1 MIRVRYSTCD
11 PTRIYGSHSGLL
23 RLDTSNL
30 YLQLNYRHDSSLIPL
45 LLLLTLLYN
54 SGNMALLKGVGDY
67 FALDIGTNAVRVV
80 QLAPVGTGWALQH
93 FGYAP
98 LDEKTAAGSG
108 PENIRRLGDVIMTA
122 VGQSGIKEKNVVI
135 GLPSSKTFTTVIEI
149 PSMPEAELKSTLKY
163 QVDQYIPMAAN
174 EAKIDWALLGTSLH
188 DPKQLEVLIA
198 STANS
203 YAEERL
209 EFVESL
215 GLNVIAAEPDPLA
228 MVRSLLPDG
237 IPDARLIIDMGE
249 MSTDLAITFGGSPR
263 LVRTIPTGLKSLIK
277 AAVQNLNVQEDQA
290 RQFITKFGLAP
301 DRLEGQVY
309 RSIESTLE
317 NFATELTK
325 SIKFFQTRYPDT
337 PVGGILLSGFAA
349 VVPQFGDYV
358 ATKTGIKGQ
367 LANPWQNV
375 KVSQADQQQLMSV
388 ASEFAT
394 VIGLAQRRN
403 KL

>member
-1 MIRVRYSTCD
+1 
-11 PTRIYGSHSGLL
+11 
-23 RLDTSNL
+23 
-30 YLQLNYRHDSSLIPL
+30 
-45 LLLLTLLYN
+45 
-54 SGNMALLKGVGDY
+54 MALLKGVGDF

-80 QLAPVGTGWALQH
+80 QLAPSGNGWSLQH

-98 LDEKTAAGSG
+98 LDEKTAAAAG
-108 PENIRRLGDVIMTA
+108 PENLRHLGDVIMTA

-149 PSMPEAELKSTLKY
+149 PAMPEAELKNTLKY
-163 QVDQYIPMAAN
+163 QVDQYIPMAAS
-174 EAKIDWALLGTSLH
+174 EAKVDWALLGTSLH

-198 STANS
+198 STANA

-228 MVRSLLPDG
+228 MVRSLLPAG
-237 IPDARLIIDMGE
+237 IQDARLIIDMGE
-249 MSTDLAITFGGSPR
+249 TSTDLAITFGDSPR
-263 LVRTIPTGLKSLIK
+263 LVRTIPTGVKSLIK

-290 RQFITKFGLAP
+290 RQFILKFGLAP

-309 RSIESTLE
+309 RAIESTLE
-317 NFATELTK
+317 NFASELTK
-325 SIKFFQTRYPDT
+325 SIKFFQTRYPNT
-337 PVGGILLSGFAA
+337 PVGGIMLSGFAA

-358 ATKTGIKGQ
+358 AAKTGIKAQ

-375 KVSQADQQQLMSV
+375 RVSQADQQQLGTV

-394 VIGLAQRRN
+394 VIGLAQRRDN
-403 KL
+403 L